1 MQKVCLMQGLHS
13 KGRRRRHLRDPVQLV
28 LVPRQP
34 QGPHMFVRWLK
45 CLGEQRLDFPTQAY
59 PEERGKQVVH
69 VISPTPAL
77 CTC

>member
-13 KGRRRRHLRDPVQLV
+13 KSRRHLRDPV

-69 VISPTPAL
+69 VISPTPDPL
-77 CTC
+77 HMLVPLS